1 MNHEIYADHAA
12 TAPIEPLALEAMY
25 TAYQE
30 YANPAALYRSAL
42 HTKQTVEKARLT
54 VAENLGCTPDHI
66 FFTSG
71 GSESNTWAI
80 RGTVPQGGHVVT
92 TPIEHHSVLNACAS
106 IRDDGGRMT
115 TLEVDGFGRV
125 VPESLTRAL
134 AAHPNLVSLQYANNE
149 VGVVQNIPA
158 LAALCR
164 EADVLLHVDAV
175 QAAGHLAIP
184 LDGIDF
190 LSASAHKFGGPKGI
204 GFLYVREPRKLR
216 PLIYGGSQQY
226 GLRPGTE
233 PAALIAG
240 LAAAFKVTCAE
251 RRQRTAKK
259 RALAEEFWQTLHA
272 ARPEARLHTPVD
284 GLPGLLSVGLP
295 GRSGQRLTYQLD
307 VAGVNVS
314 PGAACDNRGVQ
325 EPSHVLMALGGT
337 AAEDAL
343 STLRFSFGSAN
354 RPADG
359 HCTIEG
365 GSEVGVLYGVF
376 ALLRNLQTAG
386 KAWAQFTAD
395 EEKAPSN
402 RLRMLNHWDNM
413 DGSIERGYSGDSFFF
428 KDSEILI
435 DVPRLTAYARM
446 LASVGINGITINNVN
461 VKDAASWLITD
472 RYFGALQEY
481 LKIFTP
487 YGVKLY
493 LSINFAAP
501 MELGGMDSADPCDP
515 AVAKWWADKAQEV
528 WANLP
533 GLGGFLVK
541 ADSEGRPGPFTY
553 GRNQA
558 DGANMLADAVAPCG
572 GHIVWRCF
580 VYNCQ
585 QDWRNTKIDRARA
598 GYDYFMPLDGTFRD
612 NVTLQIKNGPMD
624 FQVREPVSPLIGG
637 LQHTHIAVEFQ
648 IAQEYT
654 GQQRHVCYLMP
665 WFRQILDFDMH
676 TRPNGDAHVRAL
688 IQGAGNGMVA
698 VTNTGN
704 DENWTGHDLAAAN
717 LYGFGRLSYDTT
729 LDPAV
734 IAGEWLRLT
743 FGNNEPVEK
752 TLHRIL
758 MQSWPTYEK
767 YNAPL
772 GVGWMVNPNY
782 HYGPN
787 VDGYEYSRWGCYHR
801 ASFDGIGI
809 DRSPT
814 GSDYC
819 HQYAPELAEM
829 YANVE
834 TCPEE
839 LLLFFHHMPFNY
851 VLKRGQTILQHI
863 YDTHF
868 AGAADAARFY
878 DEVVT
883 LKPYLDPAVYARL
896 EARFAHQKEHACE
909 WRDVINTYFYRK
921 TGIGD
926 AHGRKIYE

>member
-1 MNHEIYADHAA
+1 MAFTKCWLAYPEIKGCHCDAISLHTELTGETIDRAKAELAEGFKGLYGAA
-12 TAPIEPLALEAMY
+12 LTEGDDITLAL
-25 TAYQE
+25 
-30 YANPAALYRSAL
+30 
-42 HTKQTVEKARLT
+42 
-54 VAENLGCTPDHI
+54 D
-66 FFTSG
+66 
-71 GSESNTWAI
+71 
-80 RGTVPQGGHVVT
+80 
-92 TPIEHHSVLNACAS
+92 
-106 IRDDGGRMT
+106 
-115 TLEVDGFGRV
+115 
-125 VPESLTRAL
+125 
-134 AAHPNLVSLQYANNE
+134 
-149 VGVVQNIPA
+149 
-158 LAALCR
+158 
-164 EADVLLHVDAV
+164 
-175 QAAGHLAIP
+175 
-184 LDGIDF
+184 
-190 LSASAHKFGGPKGI
+190 
-204 GFLYVREPRKLR
+204 
-216 PLIYGGSQQY
+216 
-226 GLRPGTE
+226 
-233 PAALIAG
+233 
-240 LAAAFKVTCAE
+240 
-251 RRQRTAKK
+251 
-259 RALAEEFWQTLHA
+259 
-272 ARPEARLHTPVD
+272 
-284 GLPGLLSVGLP
+284 
-295 GRSGQRLTYQLD
+295 
-307 VAGVNVS
+307 
-314 PGAACDNRGVQ
+314 
-325 EPSHVLMALGGT
+325 MALDPEGYRLK
-337 AAEDAL
+337 A
-343 STLRFSFGSAN
+343 
-354 RPADG
+354 ADG

-402 RLRMLNHWDNM
+402 RLRMLDHWDNM

-734 IAGEWLRLT
+734 IADEWLRLT

-839 LLLFFHHMPFNY
+839 LLLFFHHMPYNY
-851 VLKRGQTILQHI
+851 VLKSGKTILQHI

-868 AGAADAARFY
+868 EGAEDAARFY

-883 LKPYLDPAVYARL
+883 LKPYLDPAVYAHL

>member
-1 MNHEIYADHAA
+1 MAFTKCWLAYPEIKGCRCDAISLHTELTGETVDRAKAELAEGLKGLYGAA
-12 TAPIEPLALEAMY
+12 LTEGDDITLAL
-25 TAYQE
+25 
-30 YANPAALYRSAL
+30 
-42 HTKQTVEKARLT
+42 
-54 VAENLGCTPDHI
+54 D
-66 FFTSG
+66 
-71 GSESNTWAI
+71 
-80 RGTVPQGGHVVT
+80 
-92 TPIEHHSVLNACAS
+92 
-106 IRDDGGRMT
+106 T
-115 TLEVDGFGRV
+115 TLDPDGYR
-125 VPESLTRAL
+125 L
-134 AAHPNLVSLQYANNE
+134 
-149 VGVVQNIPA
+149 
-158 LAALCR
+158 
-164 EADVLLHVDAV
+164 
-175 QAAGHLAIP
+175 QAA
-184 LDGIDF
+184 DG
-190 LSASAHKFGGPKGI
+190 
-204 GFLYVREPRKLR
+204 R
-216 PLIYGGSQQY
+216 
-226 GLRPGTE
+226 
-233 PAALIAG
+233 
-240 LAAAFKVTCAE
+240 
-251 RRQRTAKK
+251 
-259 RALAEEFWQTLHA
+259 
-272 ARPEARLHTPVD
+272 
-284 GLPGLLSVGLP
+284 
-295 GRSGQRLTYQLD
+295 
-307 VAGVNVS
+307 
-314 PGAACDNRGVQ
+314 
-325 EPSHVLMALGGT
+325 
-337 AAEDAL
+337 
-343 STLRFSFGSAN
+343 
-354 RPADG
+354 
-359 HCTIEG
+359 CTIAG

-428 KDSEILI
+428 RDSEILI

-461 VKDAASWLITD
+461 VKNAASWLITD
-472 RYFGALQEY
+472 RYFGALREY

-515 AVAKWWADKAQEV
+515 TVARWWADKAKEV

-585 QDWRNTKIDRARA
+585 QDWRDTKIDRARA

-665 WFRQILDFDMH
+665 WFRQILDFDMR
-676 TRPNGDAHVRAL
+676 TRPNGDAHVRTL

-734 IAGEWLRLT
+734 IADEWLRLT
-743 FGNNEPVEK
+743 FGQNEPVEK

-809 DRSPT
+809 DGSPT

-829 YANVE
+829 YAHVE

-839 LLLFFHHMPFNY
+839 LLLFFHHMPYSY
-851 VLKRGQTILQHI
+851 VLKSGKTILQHI

-868 AGAADAARFY
+868 EGAEDAARFY
-878 DEVVT
+878 DEVVA

>member
-1 MNHEIYADHAA
+1 MAFTKCWLAYPEIRGCHCDAISLHTELTGETIDRAKAELAEGFKGLYGAA
-12 TAPIEPLALEAMY
+12 LTEGDDITLAL
-25 TAYQE
+25 
-30 YANPAALYRSAL
+30 
-42 HTKQTVEKARLT
+42 
-54 VAENLGCTPDHI
+54 D
-66 FFTSG
+66 
-71 GSESNTWAI
+71 
-80 RGTVPQGGHVVT
+80 
-92 TPIEHHSVLNACAS
+92 
-106 IRDDGGRMT
+106 
-115 TLEVDGFGRV
+115 
-125 VPESLTRAL
+125 
-134 AAHPNLVSLQYANNE
+134 
-149 VGVVQNIPA
+149 
-158 LAALCR
+158 
-164 EADVLLHVDAV
+164 
-175 QAAGHLAIP
+175 
-184 LDGIDF
+184 
-190 LSASAHKFGGPKGI
+190 
-204 GFLYVREPRKLR
+204 
-216 PLIYGGSQQY
+216 
-226 GLRPGTE
+226 
-233 PAALIAG
+233 
-240 LAAAFKVTCAE
+240 
-251 RRQRTAKK
+251 
-259 RALAEEFWQTLHA
+259 
-272 ARPEARLHTPVD
+272 
-284 GLPGLLSVGLP
+284 
-295 GRSGQRLTYQLD
+295 
-307 VAGVNVS
+307 
-314 PGAACDNRGVQ
+314 
-325 EPSHVLMALGGT
+325 MALDPEGYRLK
-337 AAEDAL
+337 A
-343 STLRFSFGSAN
+343 
-354 RPADG
+354 ADG

-752 TLHRIL
+752 TLHRSPGPP
-758 MQSWPTYEK
+758 MKNTTPPWAWAGWSTPTTTT
-767 YNAPL
+767 APML
-772 GVGWMVNPNY
+772 TVM
-782 HYGPN
+782 
-787 VDGYEYSRWGCYHR
+787 ST
-801 ASFDGIGI
+801 A
-809 DRSPT
+809 
-814 GSDYC
+814 
-819 HQYAPELAEM
+819 
-829 YANVE
+829 
-834 TCPEE
+834 
-839 LLLFFHHMPFNY
+839 
-851 VLKRGQTILQHI
+851 
-863 YDTHF
+863 
-868 AGAADAARFY
+868 AGAATTAPPSTALALIARPRAAITATSTPPNWPKCTPMWR
-878 DEVVT
+878 
-883 LKPYLDPAVYARL
+883 PAPKSCCSSSTTCRTTMCSRAAKRSCSTSTTPTSRVPRTPRGSTTRL
-896 EARFAHQKEHACE
+896 
-909 WRDVINTYFYRK
+909 
-921 TGIGD
+921 
-926 AHGRKIYE
+926 

>member
-1 MNHEIYADHAA
+1 MAFTKCWLAYPEIRGCHCDAISLHTELTGETIDRAKAELAEGFKGLYGAA
-12 TAPIEPLALEAMY
+12 LTEGDDITLAL
-25 TAYQE
+25 
-30 YANPAALYRSAL
+30 
-42 HTKQTVEKARLT
+42 
-54 VAENLGCTPDHI
+54 D
-66 FFTSG
+66 
-71 GSESNTWAI
+71 
-80 RGTVPQGGHVVT
+80 
-92 TPIEHHSVLNACAS
+92 
-106 IRDDGGRMT
+106 
-115 TLEVDGFGRV
+115 
-125 VPESLTRAL
+125 
-134 AAHPNLVSLQYANNE
+134 
-149 VGVVQNIPA
+149 
-158 LAALCR
+158 
-164 EADVLLHVDAV
+164 
-175 QAAGHLAIP
+175 
-184 LDGIDF
+184 
-190 LSASAHKFGGPKGI
+190 
-204 GFLYVREPRKLR
+204 
-216 PLIYGGSQQY
+216 
-226 GLRPGTE
+226 
-233 PAALIAG
+233 
-240 LAAAFKVTCAE
+240 
-251 RRQRTAKK
+251 
-259 RALAEEFWQTLHA
+259 
-272 ARPEARLHTPVD
+272 
-284 GLPGLLSVGLP
+284 
-295 GRSGQRLTYQLD
+295 
-307 VAGVNVS
+307 
-314 PGAACDNRGVQ
+314 
-325 EPSHVLMALGGT
+325 MALDPEGYRLK
-337 AAEDAL
+337 A
-343 STLRFSFGSAN
+343 
-354 RPADG
+354 ADG

-787 VDGYEYSRWGCYHR
+787 VDGYE
-801 ASFDGIGI
+801 
-809 DRSPT
+809 
-814 GSDYC
+814 
-819 HQYAPELAEM
+819 
-829 YANVE
+829 
-834 TCPEE
+834 
-839 LLLFFHHMPFNY
+839 
-851 VLKRGQTILQHI
+851 
-863 YDTHF
+863 
-868 AGAADAARFY
+868 
-878 DEVVT
+878 
-883 LKPYLDPAVYARL
+883 
-896 EARFAHQKEHACE
+896 
-909 WRDVINTYFYRK
+909 
-921 TGIGD
+921 
-926 AHGRKIYE
+926 